1 LHRVRGAGILTT
13 EHIARYDWA
22 AFGPGEA
29 WGWDADMRR
38 TRSNGKSQQKLRLI
52 PARQQRLEADG
63 ETHRR
68 DCECAR
74 CEAGF
79 VPSER
84 QRDLAAKRG
93 AAKQG
98 RNAAVRAAERRKEK
112 ARLAQLDLAAYF
124 AQQNAAADAEVQR
137 LRTMRDRSI
146 TDRRMDEFL
155 LLRKTGMPLETALA
169 EVDRRFPPGGPAGP
183 DNDNGSDHADLDSA
197 AHRIGLLFP

>member
-1 LHRVRGAGILTT
+1 MAKI
-13 EHIARYDWA
+13 
-22 AFGPGEA
+22 
-29 WGWDADMRR
+29 
-38 TRSNGKSQQKLRLI
+38 RSI
-52 PARQQRLEADG
+52 HPRQERLEADG

-84 QRDLAAKRG
+84 ERQLAAKRG

-112 ARLAQLDLAAYF
+112 TRIAQLDLTAYF
-124 AQQNAAADAEVQR
+124 AKQNAAADAEVQR
-137 LRTMRDRSI
+137 LRSMRDRSI
-146 TDRRMDEFL
+146 SDRRMDEFL
-155 LLRKTGMPLETALA
+155 LLRRAGMPLETALA
-169 EVDRRFPPGGPAGP
+169 EVDRRFPPGGPAAP
-183 DNDNGSDHADLDSA
+183 DNDNGSDNAGLDSA

>member
-1 LHRVRGAGILTT
+1 M
-13 EHIARYDWA
+13 
-22 AFGPGEA
+22 PGM
-29 WGWDADMRR
+29 GRDMRR
-38 TRSNGKSQQKLRLI
+38 TRGTGKSQQKLRLI
-52 PARQQRLEADG
+52 QARQRLEADG
-63 ETHRR
+63 STHRR

-79 VPSER
+79 TPSER
-84 QRDLAAKRG
+84 ERDLAAKRG

-98 RNAAVRAAERRKEK
+98 RNAAVRAAERKKEK
-112 ARLAQLDLAAYF
+112 ARLGQLDLAAYF

-155 LLRKTGMPLETALA
+155 LLRKGGMALETALA
-169 EVDRRFPPGGPAGP
+169 EVDKRFPPGGPAGP
-183 DNDNGSDHADLDSA
+183 DNDNGSDNADLDSA

>member
-1 LHRVRGAGILTT
+1 
-13 EHIARYDWA
+13 
-22 AFGPGEA
+22 
-29 WGWDADMRR
+29 MRR
-38 TRSNGKSQQKLRLI
+38 TTRDKGTSQQKLRMI
-52 PARQQRLEADG
+52 PARRQRLEADG

-84 QRDLAAKRG
+84 ERQLAARRG

-98 RNAAVRAAERRKEK
+98 RTAAVRAAERRKEK
-112 ARLAQLDLAAYF
+112 ARIAQLDLSAYF
-124 AQQNAAADAEVQR
+124 ARQNAAADAEVQR
-137 LRTMRDRSI
+137 LRALRDRSI
-146 TDRRMDEFL
+146 SDRRMDEFL
-155 LLRKTGMPLETALA
+155 LLRKAGMPLETALA

-183 DNDNGSDHADLDSA
+183 DNDNGSDNAELNSA

>member
-1 LHRVRGAGILTT
+1 
-13 EHIARYDWA
+13 
-22 AFGPGEA
+22 
-29 WGWDADMRR
+29 MRR
-38 TRSNGKSQQKLRLI
+38 TKRGKGKETSQEDLRLI
-52 PARQQRLEADG
+52 PARRQRLEADG

-74 CEAGF
+74 CEAGY

-84 QRDLAAKRG
+84 ERNLAARRG

-112 ARLAQLDLAAYF
+112 TRLAQLDLSAFF
-124 AQQNAAADAEVQR
+124 ARQNAAADAEVQR
-137 LRTMRDRSI
+137 LRALRDRSI
-146 TDRRMDEFL
+146 SDRRMDEFL
-155 LLRKTGMPLETALA
+155 LLRKTGMSLEKALA

-183 DNDNGSDHADLDSA
+183 DNDNGSDNADLDSA